1 MQKDAATSL
10 KEMLG
15 HGRLVC
21 FYQHGIN
28 AHQQPLDLAE
38 LSEIKLGLQERTYHG
53 DLKSGIH
60 SQQYLFL
67 SWDLFPT
74 HLTQGREHLG
84 KLGYKSLVPPG

>member
-28 AHQQPLDLAE
+28 AYQQPLDLAE